1 MRFAKFQR
9 AQLLTRA
16 TGVIHGD
23 IKPANILMFRD
34 SIGEVVPRMADFGYS
49 TIVHQNGDNET
60 IKLPRS
66 RPWDAPEHTFGPCNF
81 VAASR
86 MDIFSL
92 GMVCLWVLCHQKA
105 GEETLL
111 LPVPDSN
118 AIDISTGFSWSRSI
132 EQWKESDH
140 LIRLA
145 KSAAHSFE
153 NLPNNQQN
161 RLDEFFTSALQ
172 IKPTDREHNARR
184 LLRILEEDPRS
195 EPDLE
200 GSSAPS
206 GEQSLPTSAEHPL
219 FQVSSRAFT
228 V

>member
-1 MRFAKFQR
+1 
-9 AQLLTRA
+9 
-16 TGVIHGD
+16 
-23 IKPANILMFRD
+23 MFRN
-34 SIGEVVPRMADFGYS
+34 STGEIVPKMADFGYS
-49 TIVHQNGDNET
+49 TIVHQNDDDKT

-92 GMVCLWVLCHQKA
+92 GMVCLWVLCPQKA

-111 LPVPDSN
+111 LPVPNNN
-118 AIDISTGFSWSRSI
+118 AIDISTGWSWSRSI
-132 EQWKESDH
+132 EHWKESDY

-145 KSAAHSFE
+145 KSAVHSFE
-153 NLPNNQQN
+153 NPTSNQRN

-172 IKPTDREHNARR
+172 IMPADREHNVRR
-184 LLRILEEDPRS
+184 LLRILEEDSRS

-206 GEQSLPTSAEHPL
+206 GRQSWPTSVVHPL
-219 FQVSSRAFT
+219 FQVSFQAFT
-228 V
+228 VRWKN